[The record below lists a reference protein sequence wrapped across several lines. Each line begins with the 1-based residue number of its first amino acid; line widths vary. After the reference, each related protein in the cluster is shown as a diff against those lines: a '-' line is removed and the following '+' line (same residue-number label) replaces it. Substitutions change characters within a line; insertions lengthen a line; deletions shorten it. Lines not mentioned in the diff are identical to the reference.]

1 MEMSENLPANANET
15 LDADT
20 IEALTASGIPANRM
34 ILIGT
39 KEWITG
45 VIHNL
50 HSVRFAEV
58 GAWSKLVPTR
68 NKGEMISILMRRRSP
83 EQI

>member
-1 MEMSENLPANANET
+1 MSNQPSQANEP
-15 LDADT
+15 LDAAT

-50 HSVRFAEV
+50 HAVRFAEV

-68 NKGEMISILMRRRSP
+68 NKGEMISVLRRRRSQDP
-83 EQI
+83 A

>member
-1 MEMSENLPANANET
+1 MSENLPANANET
-15 LDADT
+15 LDAAT

-45 VIHNL
+45 VIRNL
-50 HSVRFAEV
+50 HAVGFAEV

-68 NKGEMISILMRRRSP
+68 NKGEMISILMRRRSQD
-83 EQI
+83 QI

>member
-1 MEMSENLPANANET
+1 MSENLPANANET
-15 LDADT
+15 LAGLT

-34 ILIGT
+34 ILVGT

-50 HSVRFAEV
+50 HSVGFAEV
-58 GAWSKLVPTR
+58 GAWSQLVPTR
-68 NKGEMISILMRRRSP
+68 NKGEMISVLMRRRASDP
-83 EQI
+83 A